1 MTSISTD
8 NRQLLEVN
16 PAPGVGVMSIV
27 TLSSILNDNLAL
39 AITYVPDQVVL
50 TRAGFDAYV
59 RVLGSAPATTH
70 EALAAL
76 VAGDIAN
83 ELVPK
88 WLRVTVN
95 RQQNGVV
102 NHSVTVEDRQ
112 PGWDHA
118 SVLKSP

>member
-1 MTSISTD
+1 MTGLSTD
-8 NRQLLEVN
+8 NRQLLEVS
-16 PAPGVGVMSIV
+16 PAPGVGAVSIV
-27 TLSSILNDNLAL
+27 TLSNILGDSLAL
-39 AITYVPDQVVL
+39 AVTYVPDEMVL

-59 RVLGSAPATTH
+59 RALASAPATTA

-76 VAGDIAN
+76 IAGDIAN

-118 SVLKSP
+118 AAFKSA